1 MQSNGEDEARE
12 LKSKGS
18 FTGYAGG
25 NRSRVDSEQS
35 VKEMEGVG
43 CWMRRVG
50 RGSRVGN
57 QGMRNLNYSCLQ
69 TGDRKE
75 EA

>member
-1 MQSNGEDEARE
+1 MQSNGDGEARE

-25 NRSRVDSEQS
+25 NCSRVDSEQS
-35 VKEMEGVG
+35 VREMEGVG

-57 QGMRNLNYSCLQ
+57 QGMRNLNNSCLQ
-69 TGDRKE
+69 TGSVE
-75 EA
+75 GE